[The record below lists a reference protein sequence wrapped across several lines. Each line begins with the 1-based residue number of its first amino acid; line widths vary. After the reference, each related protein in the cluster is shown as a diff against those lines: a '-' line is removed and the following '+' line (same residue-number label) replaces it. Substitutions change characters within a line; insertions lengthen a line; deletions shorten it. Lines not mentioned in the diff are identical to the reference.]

1 MSKYTQQQE
10 TEIIREAMELTAAI
24 KLEEEELQ
32 RLRDES
38 FANKPAPPQR
48 TVLQQPKE
56 VKPNYPQTPKYTIGQ
71 FLNDNRALMILG
83 IIGVPFIFFG
93 GVGIPILIFIMFRYK
108 TKAKQVVD
116 EANSNPDY
124 QRAIAQAEKDA
135 QEANKTA
142 EENYLAEQKRLD
154 SEYEANFIKYN
165 SDVLPKYE
173 AEFAK
178 WQTLQKRKIDAIESD
193 LRLNKETLTNL
204 YDTSRLVSVSYREL
218 WILNWL
224 YNDMSSSDHDV
235 RYATEL
241 LDRDRQRL
249 VTQEAGRIATQAIGM
264 LNQTMTE
271 GFGAVY
277 NAIESGSEEH
287 LRQLKTMRRDMN
299 IGTAIGAVQR
309 NKAMKLIESIKV
321 NF

>member
-1 MSKYTQQQE
+1 M
-10 TEIIREAMELTAAI
+10 
-24 KLEEEELQ
+24 
-32 RLRDES
+32 
-38 FANKPAPPQR
+38 
-48 TVLQQPKE
+48 V
-56 VKPNYPQTPKYTIGQ
+56 
-71 FLNDNRALMILG
+71 
-83 IIGVPFIFFG
+83 
-93 GVGIPILIFIMFRYK
+93 RYK

-135 QEANKTA
+135 QEANRKA
-142 EENYLAEQKRLD
+142 KENYLAEQKRLD
-154 SEYEANFIKYN
+154 SEYEANFKKYN
-165 SDVLPKYE
+165 SDVL
-173 AEFAK
+173 AEFAE

-249 VTQEAGRIATQAIGM
+249 VTQEAGRMATQAIGM

-309 NKAMKLIESIKV
+309 NKTMKLIESIKE
-321 NF
+321 NS